1 MTKVILC
8 YIYSYRI
15 FCYNNKLKQDRKFY
29 MEGVTKKILV
39 IEDDKDIRDTI
50 VYILQEEKYEV
61 IASENSKILKSIND
75 YKPDLVLLDNWLT
88 DWKSDANGQQL
99 SKELK
104 SDPATSHIPV
114 IIISAVSNIKE
125 IAEAGLA
132 DGYLRK
138 PFDLQELIQIV
149 KHHLK

>member
-1 MTKVILC
+1 
-8 YIYSYRI
+8 
-15 FCYNNKLKQDRKFY
+15 
-29 MEGVTKKILV
+29 MEGTAKKILV

-50 VYILQEEKYEV
+50 VYILQEEEYEV
-61 IASENSKILKSIND
+61 IASEDSKILKSLEEH
-75 YKPDLVLLDNWLT
+75 KPDLILLDNWLT

-104 SDPATSHIPV
+104 SNPETKHIPV

-132 DGYLRK
+132 DDYLRK
-138 PFDLQELIQIV
+138 PFDLAELTSIV
-149 KHHLK
+149 KKHLK

>member
-1 MTKVILC
+1 MSTV
-8 YIYSYRI
+8 
-15 FCYNNKLKQDRKFY
+15 
-29 MEGVTKKILV
+29 KKRILV

-50 VYILQEEKYEV
+50 VYILEEEDYEV
-61 IASENSKILKSIND
+61 KSSGDSKILKSIHS
-75 YKPDLVLLDNWLT
+75 YKPDLILMDNWLT

-114 IIISAVSNIKE
+114 IIISAVSNVKE

-132 DGYLRK
+132 NGYLRK
-138 PFDLQELIQIV
+138 PFDLNDLVNIV
-149 KHHLK
+149 KKHIK

>member
-1 MTKVILC
+1 
-8 YIYSYRI
+8 
-15 FCYNNKLKQDRKFY
+15 
-29 MEGVTKKILV
+29 
-39 IEDDKDIRDTI
+39 KDIRDTI
-50 VYILQEEKYEV
+50 VYILEEEKYEV
-61 IASENSKILKSIND
+61 IASEDSKILKSIDKIN
-75 YKPDLVLLDNWLT
+75 PNLVLLDNWLT

-104 SDPATSHIPV
+104 TNPATKHIPV

-138 PFDLQELIQIV
+138 PFDLTELTGIV
-149 KHHLK
+149 KLHLKE

>member
-1 MTKVILC
+1 
-8 YIYSYRI
+8 
-15 FCYNNKLKQDRKFY
+15 
-29 MEGVTKKILV
+29 MENTSKKILV

-50 VYILQEEKYEV
+50 VYILEEESYEV
-61 IASENSKILKSIND
+61 IASEDSRILKSIGTH
-75 YKPDLVLLDNWLT
+75 KPDLVLLDNWLT

-104 SDPATSHIPV
+104 TNPATQHIPV

-132 DGYLRK
+132 DGFLRK
-138 PFDLQELIQIV
+138 PFDLSDLVDIV
-149 KHHLK
+149 KRHIK